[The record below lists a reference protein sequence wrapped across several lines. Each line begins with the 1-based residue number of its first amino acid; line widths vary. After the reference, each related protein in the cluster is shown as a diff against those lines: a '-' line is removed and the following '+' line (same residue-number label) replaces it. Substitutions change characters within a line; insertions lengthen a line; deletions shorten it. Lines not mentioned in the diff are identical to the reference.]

1 MTNDP
6 DQTPEETLSRWNILA
21 TDKNG
26 WVLLGISKLFFLAA
40 VMAFWLMKEDTSSNL
55 EQICFI
61 SVWVLILAAVISS
74 MIPQLRKF
82 DRFIQLYTDF
92 VILAQGLLCAIIS
105 IKLCDEGLDC
115 TTTISKNNAHSC
127 LTCYNLNGPNFG
139 SLNRGLQLRVG
150 KQGISLIMFLLCEV
164 SNSRILY
171 STIPFQILMIVL
183 PSLSEGEAAAS
194 IVSVCGSI
202 FLCLAKIVEVSHKRL
217 SRNSRAKPQQDGQIA
232 AIPTSGKKS
241 NLRGITKIPYSK
253 ATGDVEQRQVF
264 FAESM
269 RQDSGASEN
278 LSQQPN
284 KVFPK
289 YHNNSPWDHPSGSGP
304 VLVRKTFVKETQKEV
319 YSYQSPIK
327 VSFAPMSPKT
337 RKVSSGGT
345 IAERNRVIGDTNDEP
360 PSFRG
365 QNKGYRY

>member
-6 DQTPEETLSRWNILA
+6 DPKPEETLSRWNILA

-40 VMAFWLMKEDTSSNL
+40 VMAFWLMKEDPSSNL
-55 EQICFI
+55 EQICYI
-61 SVWVLILAAVISS
+61 LVWVLTLAAVISS

-82 DRFIQLYTDF
+82 DRFIHLYTDII
-92 VILAQGLLCAIIS
+92 ILAQGLLCAIIS
-105 IKLCDEGLDC
+105 IKLCDDGLDC
-115 TTTISKNNAHSC
+115 TITISKSNAHSC

-194 IVSVCGSI
+194 IISVCGSI
-202 FLCLAKIVEVSHKRL
+202 FICLAKIVEVSHKKL
-217 SRNSRAKPQQDGQIA
+217 SKNARAKPQQDAQTA
-232 AIPTSGKKS
+232 PIPTSGKKS

-269 RQDSGASEN
+269 RQDSGSSEN
-278 LSQQPN
+278 HSHQPN
-284 KVFPK
+284 KIFPK
-289 YHNNSPWDHPSGSGP
+289 HQNNSPWEHPSGSGP

-319 YSYQSPIK
+319 YSYQSPMK
-327 VSFAPMSPKT
+327 VSFAPISPQARKT
-337 RKVSSGGT
+337 SSGGSLV
-345 IAERNRVIGDTNDEP
+345 ERNRIKSDADDEING
-360 PSFRG
+360 FKA
-365 QNKGYRY
+365 QNKAY